1 VPDRSKVNRRPIGL
15 IYMYLV
21 KHLQIKKGLTPW
33 IGGFLAASLLVGG
46 GYTAYSQLTV
56 KSRRESRRKEKTVVV
71 ERVNL
76 PISISANGTIAPE
89 RSVNVSPKTSGVL
102 KSLLVK
108 EGDSV
113 KQGQILAYMDD
124 SNLQGQLTQNRGQL
138 ASAEANLQKLLNGN
152 RVEDIAAAKAQ
163 LAEQQASLEKLL
175 NGNRSQDIAVAEAQ
189 LAEQQANLQKLL
201 NGNRSQDI
209 AVAEAQLAEQQASL
223 QKLLKGN
230 RPEDIAQAQAKLRD
244 AEYAKN
250 QASEDFQ
257 RNQELYNAGAIALQ
271 ILNNSRT
278 ARDRTQTQ
286 VRQAEQALTLLRN
299 GSRSEDIAAARAAV
313 AQKQQA
319 LALLRSGARSE
330 DIAAARAAVEQKR
343 QALALVRSGAR
354 SEDIAQAEA
363 AVEQKQ
369 QALALIQ
376 AGARSEEIAQARA
389 QVLSAK
395 GSLQTVQ
402 ALINDTK
409 IRAPFSGTVTRK
421 YADPGAFVTPTTAGS
436 SVSSATSSSIL
447 SLASKNQVVANVAES
462 NIAQIRLGQNASIQ
476 ADAYTGKTF
485 TGKVTQISPQSIVQQ
500 NVTSFEVKTSI
511 IDDAKKMLRSGMNVN
526 VEFKAGELKDV
537 LVVPTAAIVR
547 QEKETGVFVAGGEG
561 GKPAFVP
568 IKTGMT
574 VDDKTEV
581 RSGLQ
586 GNEKVFISFPPGL
599 RPKSQNPAGGI
610 PGLQPGGGSRLR

>member
-1 VPDRSKVNRRPIGL
+1 
-15 IYMYLV
+15 MYLV

-33 IGGFLAASLLVGG
+33 ISGFLATSILAGG
-46 GYTAYSQLTV
+46 GYIAYSQLAV
-56 KSRRESRRKEKTVVV
+56 KSRRETRRKEKTVAV

-76 PISISANGTIAPE
+76 PIAISANGTIAPE

-108 EGDSV
+108 EGDTV
-113 KQGQILAYMDD
+113 KTGQILAQMDD

-152 RVEDIAAAKAQ
+152 RAEDIAAAKAQ

-175 NGNRSQDIAVAEAQ
+175 NGNRTEDIAAAQ
-189 LAEQQANLQKLL
+189 AQVTEQQANLQKLL
-201 NGNRSQDI
+201 
-209 AVAEAQLAEQQASL
+209 
-223 QKLLKGN
+223 KGN
-230 RPEDIAQAQAKLRD
+230 RREDIAQAKAKLRD

-250 QASEDFQ
+250 QAEEDFQ
-257 RNQELYNAGAIALQ
+257 RNQELYTAGAIALQ
-271 ILNNSRT
+271 ALNNSRT
-278 ARDRTQTQ
+278 ARDRAQTQ
-286 VRQAEQALTLLRN
+286 VRQAEQAVALLQA
-299 GSRSEDIAAARAAV
+299 GSRPEDIAAVAAAV
-313 AQKQQA
+313 EQKRQA
-319 LALLRSGARSE
+319 LAGVRSGARSE
-330 DIAAARAAVEQKR
+330 DIAAARAAVEQK
-343 QALALVRSGAR
+343 
-354 SEDIAQAEA
+354 
-363 AVEQKQ
+363 Q
-369 QALALIQ
+369 QALALIE
-376 AGARSEEIAQARA
+376 AGARPEEIAIARA

-402 ALINDTK
+402 ALINDTR
-409 IRAPFSGTVTRK
+409 IRAPFSGIVTRK

-476 ADAYTGKTF
+476 ADAYAGKTF
-485 TGKVTQISPQSIVQQ
+485 TGNVTQISPQSIVQQ
-500 NVTSFEVKTSI
+500 NVTSFEVKASI
-511 IDDAKKMLRSGMNVN
+511 VDDTKKMLRSGMNVN

-547 QEKETGVFVAGGEG
+547 QQKETGVFVTGGED
-561 GKPAFVP
+561 GKPQFVP
-568 IKTGMT
+568 IKTGKT

>member
-1 VPDRSKVNRRPIGL
+1 
-15 IYMYLV
+15 MYLV

-33 IGGFLAASLLVGG
+33 IGGLLVASLLAGG
-46 GYTAYSQLTV
+46 GYIAYSQLTV
-56 KSRRESRRKEKTVVV
+56 KSPRESRRKEKTVAV

-76 PISISANGTIAPE
+76 PIAISANGTIAPE

-113 KQGQILAYMDD
+113 KQGQILAQMDD

-152 RVEDIAAAKAQ
+152 RVEDIATAKAQ

-175 NGNRSQDIAVAEAQ
+175 NGNRSQDIAVAQAQ
-189 LAEQQANLQKLL
+189 LAEQQAT
-201 NGNRSQDI
+201 
-209 AVAEAQLAEQQASL
+209 L

-250 QASEDFQ
+250 QAEEDFQ
-257 RNQELYNAGAIALQ
+257 RNQQLYTAGAIALQ

-278 ARDRTQTQ
+278 ERDRAQTQ
-286 VRQAEQALTLLRN
+286 VRQAEQALALLRSGN
-299 GSRSEDIAAARAAV
+299 RSEDIAA
-313 AQKQQA
+313 
-319 LALLRSGARSE
+319 S
-330 DIAAARAAVEQKR
+330 RAAVEQKR
-343 QALALVRSGAR
+343 QALALIQAGAR
-354 SEDIAQAEA
+354 SEDIAASEA

-376 AGARSEEIAQARA
+376 AGARPEEIAIARA

-395 GSLQTVQ
+395 GSLQTVE
-402 ALINDTK
+402 ALINDTR
-409 IRAPFSGTVTRK
+409 IRAPFSGIVTRK

-476 ADAYTGKTF
+476 ADAYAGKTF

-500 NVTSFEVKTSI
+500 NVTSFEVKASI
-511 IDDAKKMLRSGMNVN
+511 VDDAKKMLRSGMNVN

-547 QEKETGVFVAGGEG
+547 QQKETGVFVTGGEA
-561 GKPAFVP
+561 GKPQFIP

-574 VDDKTEV
+574 VDDQTEV
-581 RSGLQ
+581 RSGLK
-586 GNEKVFISFPPGL
+586 GNEQVFISFPPGL

-610 PGLQPGGGSRLR
+610 PGLQPGGGTRLR

>member
-1 VPDRSKVNRRPIGL
+1 
-15 IYMYLV
+15 MYFL
-21 KHLQIKKGLTPW
+21 KQFQIKKGLTPW
-33 IGGFLAASLLVGG
+33 VSGFLAVGLLAGV
-46 GYTAYSQLTV
+46 GYTAYSQLTAQS
-56 KSRRESRRKEKTVVV
+56 KRETRRKEKTVAV

-76 PISISANGTIAPE
+76 PIAISANGTIAPE

-102 KSLLVK
+102 KSLFVK
-108 EGDSV
+108 EGDTV
-113 KQGQILAYMDD
+113 QTGQILAQMDD

-163 LAEQQASLEKLL
+163 VAEQQASLEKLL
-175 NGNRSQDIAVAEAQ
+175 NGNRVQDIAVAQAQ
-189 LAEQQANLQKLL
+189 VTEQQATLQKLL

-209 AVAEAQLAEQQASL
+209 AAAKAQLAEQQATL
-223 QKLLKGN
+223 EKLLKGN
-230 RPEDIAQAQAKLRD
+230 RPEDIAQASAKLRD

-250 QASEDFQ
+250 QAEEDFQ
-257 RNQELYNAGAIALQ
+257 RNQELYTNGVIALQ
-271 ILNNSRT
+271 IVNTSRT
-278 ARDRTQTQ
+278 ARDRAQTQ
-286 VRQAEQALTLLRN
+286 VRQAQQAVALLRS
-299 GSRSEDIAAARAAV
+299 GARPEDIAAGRAAV
-313 AQKQQA
+313 EQKRQT
-319 LALLRSGARSE
+319 LAGVRSGARSE
-330 DIAAARAAVEQKR
+330 DIAA
-343 QALALVRSGAR
+343 S
-354 SEDIAQAEA
+354 EA

-376 AGARSEEIAQARA
+376 AGARPEEIAIARA

-409 IRAPFSGTVTRK
+409 IRAPFSGIVTRK

-436 SVSSATSSSIL
+436 AVSSATSSSIL

-462 NIAQIRLGQNASIQ
+462 NIAQIRLGINASIQ
-476 ADAYTGKTF
+476 ADAFAGKTF

-500 NVTSFEVKTSI
+500 NVTSFEVKASI
-511 IDDAKKMLRSGMNVN
+511 VDDNKKILRSGMNVN

-547 QEKETGVFVAGGEG
+547 QRKETGVFVPGGED
-561 GKPAFVP
+561 GKPVFIP

-581 RSGLQ
+581 RSGLK
-586 GNEKVFISFPPGL
+586 GDEKVLISLPPGL
-599 RPKSQNPAGGI
+599 RPKSQNPSSGGI
-610 PGLQPGGGSRLR
+610 PGLQPGGRTRLR

>member
-1 VPDRSKVNRRPIGL
+1 
-15 IYMYLV
+15 MYLV
-21 KHLQIKKGLTPW
+21 NHLQIKKGLTPW
-33 IGGFLAASLLVGG
+33 VSGLLAAGLLAGA
-46 GYTAYSQLTV
+46 GYIAYDQLTV
-56 KSRRESRRKEKTVVV
+56 KSSRETKRKEKTVAVQ
-71 ERVNL
+71 RVNL
-76 PISISANGTIAPE
+76 PIAISANGTIAPE
-89 RSVNVSPKTSGVL
+89 RSVNLSPKTSGVL

-113 KQGQILAYMDD
+113 QQGQILAYMDD

-152 RVEDIAAAKAQ
+152 RAQDIAAAKAQ
-163 LAEQQASLEKLL
+163 VAEQQANLEKLL
-175 NGNRSQDIAVAEAQ
+175 NGNRSQDIAVAQAQ
-189 LAEQQANLQKLL
+189 LAEQQATLEKLL
-201 NGNRSQDI
+201 N
-209 AVAEAQLAEQQASL
+209 
-223 QKLLKGN
+223 GN

-244 AEYAKN
+244 AEYAKK
-250 QASEDFQ
+250 QAEEDFQ
-257 RNQELYNAGAIALQ
+257 RNQELYTAGAIALQ
-271 ILNNSRT
+271 IVNTSRT
-278 ARDRTQTQ
+278 ARDRAQTQ
-286 VRQAEQALTLLRN
+286 VRQAEQAVALLQA
-299 GSRSEDIAAARAAV
+299 GSRPEDIASAASAV
-313 AQKQQA
+313 EQKQQA
-319 LALLRSGARSE
+319 LALLRSGARPE
-330 DIAAARAAVEQKR
+330 DIAASQAAVAQKQ
-343 QALALVRSGAR
+343 QALAGVRSGAR
-354 SEDIAQAEA
+354 PEDIAQAQA

-376 AGARSEEIAQARA
+376 AGARPEDIAIARA
-389 QVLSAK
+389 QVLAAK

-409 IRAPFSGTVTRK
+409 IRAPFSGIVTRK

-436 SVSSATSSSIL
+436 AVSSATSSSIL

-476 ADAYTGKTF
+476 ADAYAGKTF
-485 TGKVTQISPQSIVQQ
+485 TGKVSQISPQSIVQQ

-511 IDDAKKMLRSGMNVN
+511 VDDEKKMLRSGMNVN

-547 QEKETGVFVAGGEG
+547 QQKETGVFVAGGED
-561 GKPAFVP
+561 GKPVFVP

-581 RSGLQ
+581 RSGLK
-586 GNEKVFISFPPGL
+586 GNEKVFISLPPGL
-599 RPKSQNPAGGI
+599 RQKSQNPSSGGI